1 MVLLFS
7 FGFLPFGKP
16 CGVLISATPVELA
29 NTLVL
34 GRTIFFVIAFV
45 LSAALVFSRSPDNL
59 AKEHAMPFTVIAI
72 VGRTLL
78 ALLFILAGAAK
89 IAGPQPFLDH
99 MAAHH
104 IPGVLLPLVILLELG
119 AGVAL
124 MMGWKLPYAAGAL
137 ALFCVATAIVFHLD
151 LADKAER
158 TLFVKDLAIAGALM
172 VIAAGASSPLRLS
185 AL

>member
-1 MVLLFS
+1 M
-7 FGFLPFGKP
+7 P
-16 CGVLISATPVELA
+16 I
-29 NTLVL
+29 
-34 GRTIFFVIAFV
+34 TIV
-45 LSAALVFSRSPDNL
+45 
-59 AKEHAMPFTVIAI
+59 TI

-104 IPGVLLPLVILLELG
+104 IPGVLLPLVIALELG
-119 AGVAL
+119 AGLAL
-124 MMGWKLPYAAGAL
+124 LLGWQLSFTAGAL
-137 ALFCVATAIVFHLD
+137 ALFCMATAFGFHLD

-172 VIAAGASSPLRLS
+172 VIAAGAWR
-185 AL
+185 A

>member
-1 MVLLFS
+1 M
-7 FGFLPFGKP
+7 P
-16 CGVLISATPVELA
+16 IA
-29 NTLVL
+29 
-34 GRTIFFVIAFV
+34 VI
-45 LSAALVFSRSPDNL
+45 
-59 AKEHAMPFTVIAI
+59 TI

-104 IPGVLLPLVILLELG
+104 IPGVLLPLVI
-119 AGVAL
+119 
-124 MMGWKLPYAAGAL
+124 GWQLPFAAGAL
-137 ALFCVATAIVFHLD
+137 ALFCIATAIGFHLN

-172 VIAAGASSPLRLS
+172 VIAAGALRT
-185 AL
+185 

>member
-1 MVLLFS
+1 M
-7 FGFLPFGKP
+7 P
-16 CGVLISATPVELA
+16 I
-29 NTLVL
+29 
-34 GRTIFFVIAFV
+34 TIVV
-45 LSAALVFSRSPDNL
+45 
-59 AKEHAMPFTVIAI
+59 TI

-104 IPGVLLPLVILLELG
+104 IPGALLPLVILLELSAG
-119 AGVAL
+119 AAVL
-124 MMGWKLPYAAGAL
+124 IGWQLPFAAGAL
-137 ALFCVATAIVFHLD
+137 ALFCIATAIGFHLN

-172 VIAAGASSPLRLS
+172 VIAAAAAALRP
-185 AL
+185 AAAT

>member
-1 MVLLFS
+1 V
-7 FGFLPFGKP
+7 P
-16 CGVLISATPVELA
+16 I
-29 NTLVL
+29 
-34 GRTIFFVIAFV
+34 
-45 LSAALVFSRSPDNL
+45 
-59 AKEHAMPFTVIAI
+59 TVITI
-72 VGRTLL
+72 VGRSLL

-119 AGVAL
+119 AGAAL
-124 MMGWKLPYAAGAL
+124 LMGWRLPFAAGAL
-137 ALFCVATAIVFHLD
+137 ALFCVATAFVFHLD

-172 VIAAGASSPLRLS
+172 VIAAGASPIRAVASIG
-185 AL
+185 